1 MPIPATRLTAAF
13 STLLWF
19 GVAAGV
25 VAQDRDPDA
34 KIAGGG
40 TLPAGWH
47 ARTDK
52 NRPLAD
58 AKIQTMGT
66 GLHTTLGPAV
76 ILWRDRDLGAG
87 NYRVVATFTQTVNPR
102 HPEGYGLFVGGSHLG
117 DAQNRYTYFLVRG
130 DGKFLVER

>member
-1 MPIPATRLTAAF
+1 MPATRFSVAAIC
-13 STLLWF
+13 TLLWF
-19 GVAAGV
+19 GAAAGAA
-25 VAQDRDPDA
+25 AQDHDPDA

-40 TLPAGWH
+40 TVPTGWR

-66 GLHTTLGPAV
+66 GLHATLGPAV

-87 NYRVVATFTQTVNPR
+87 NYRVAATFTQTVNPR
-102 HPEGYGLFVGGSHLG
+102 HPEGSGLLVGGSHLG
-117 DAQNRYTYFLVRG
+117 DAQTRSSYFLAAGGRHIQVKG
-130 DGKFLVER
+130 